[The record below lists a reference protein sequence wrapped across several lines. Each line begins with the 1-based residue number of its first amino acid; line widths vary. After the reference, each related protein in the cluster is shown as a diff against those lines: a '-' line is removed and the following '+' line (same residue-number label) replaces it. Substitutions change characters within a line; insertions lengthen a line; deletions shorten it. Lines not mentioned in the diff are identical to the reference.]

1 MKNDFKRIV
10 VFFIGVLI
18 LLLAAE
24 SIWLCIESNVLT
36 MFRLAFLL
44 IAAMTG
50 LMMIKIGLRSA

>member
-36 MFRLAFLL
+36 MLILVFLL

>member
-36 MFRLAFLL
+36 ILRLAFLL